1 MESDPE
7 RIVREW
13 NREIEAEMRRR
24 AARQADGPWKI
35 VDGTP
40 RPKGGATDRPSRKRW
55 PKARTI
61 GSGK

>member
-1 MESDPE
+1 MESDPK

-35 VDGTP
+35 VDWVALAVLWFVALFVVLTLFE
-40 RPKGGATDRPSRKRW
+40 RLQR
-55 PKARTI
+55 
-61 GSGK
+61 